1 MPELQRI
8 LHDGV
13 LLPFQDVPFM
23 REEIQRPEDNQG
35 EREVPAGPPQA
46 IRLHRPV
53 PAEGLFPPVPE
64 AFAERPVQ
72 IGGRCF

>member
-1 MPELQRI
+1 
-8 LHDGV
+8 
-13 LLPFQDVPFM
+13 M
-23 REEIQRPEDNQG
+23 REEIQGPEDDQG
-35 EREVPAGPPQA
+35 EREVLTGPPQT

-53 PAEGLFPPVPE
+53 PAEGLFPPVSE

>member
-1 MPELQRI
+1 
-8 LHDGV
+8 
-13 LLPFQDVPFM
+13 M
-23 REEIQRPEDNQG
+23 REEIQRPKDNQG
-35 EREVPAGPPQA
+35 KREVLTGPPQT

-53 PAEGLFPPVPE
+53 PAEGLFPPVSE